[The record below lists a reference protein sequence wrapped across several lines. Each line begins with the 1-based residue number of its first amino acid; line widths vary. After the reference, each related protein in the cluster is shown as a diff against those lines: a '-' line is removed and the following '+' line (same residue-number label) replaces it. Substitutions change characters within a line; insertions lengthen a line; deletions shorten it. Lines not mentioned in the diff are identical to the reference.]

1 MLINTDIFYQKNSN
15 EFVQENAL
23 KEFLRRVPEINLED
37 ADTIIDLSID
47 ENNNLIITYLDKN
60 KEKKSKKIVLNNEV
74 KDPRL
79 DDYIEGLS
87 SGLYQNAYKAI
98 ANPLPNKMVFTDA
111 ELAGS
116 IITLEKNKKPFN
128 KFWSTNAMFFIQTPL
143 TVYAKNTTGHDLSFN
158 GDSLPVY
165 SFMFKE
171 VLPSNQN
178 SSYYAGSFSYMP
190 ELPIYL
196 TSNATSFPQTTVL
209 TGKITNDIIYVD
221 GGKRATTWN
230 CKLIPSSSDP
240 IIVKNNDVLS
250 FSFSF
255 LQ

>member
-37 ADTIIDLSID
+37 ADTIINLGMD
-47 ENNNLIITYLDKN
+47 ETNNLIITYLDKN
-60 KEKKSKKIVLNNEV
+60 KEKKSKKIVLNKEV
-74 KDPRL
+74 RDPRL

-87 SGLYQNAYKAI
+87 SGLYQNAYKAV
-98 ANPLPNKMVFTDA
+98 ANPFPNKMIFTDA

-116 IITLEKNKKPFN
+116 IITLEKDKKPFN
-128 KFWSTNAMFFIQTPL
+128 KFWSTNAMFFIQTPI

-158 GDSLPVY
+158 NNSLPVY

-171 VLPSNQN
+171 VLPSTEND
-178 SSYYAGSFSYMP
+178 SYLYMTLRYMP
-190 ELPIYL
+190 EIPIYL

-209 TGKITNDIIYVD
+209 NGKLTNASTSMG
-221 GGKRATTWN
+221 GGKFASTWY
-230 CKLIPSSSDP
+230 CTLIPSSSDP